1 MARYTDPVML
11 IRYLL
16 LGDKEVQVVD
26 HPDRRMAIFF
36 VPQPPL
42 DEEEA
47 NKPFG
52 EWVEGAY
59 RVGGIV
65 RPFKY
70 RVFNIGYGRI
80 YEVFY

>member
-1 MARYTDPVML
+1 MAKYADPVML

-16 LGDKEVQVVD
+16 LGEKEVQVVD
-26 HPDRRMAIFF
+26 YPDKRMAILF

-47 NKPFG
+47 SKTFG

-70 RVFNIGYGRI
+70 RIFKLGYGRL
-80 YEVFY
+80 YEVLY